1 MHRLTKMKLGVE
13 ERYLRALANDDPVVI
28 DNVEVTLLDA
38 NHCPGSVMFLFKFT
52 CGRAV
57 LHVGD
62 FRAVP
67 AMEEYPAL
75 WNVSV
80 DSVYL
85 DTTYCRDQHDFPSQL
100 DVIERTKELVK
111 DHLEGAG
118 SSCKTL
124 IAVGSYT
131 IGKERIFLAVAEMLD
146 CKVWANAEKTRVLK
160 ALRDV
165 RIEERLVASPNS
177 GQGSARQSNVFHFQ

>member
-1 MHRLTKMKLGVE
+1 MKLGVE
-13 ERYLRALANDDPVVI
+13 ERYLRAIPNDDPVVI

-38 NHCPGSVMFLFKFT
+38 NHCPGSVMFLFKFPS
-52 CGRAV
+52 GMAA

-67 AMEEYPAL
+67 AMEEYPTL

-80 DSVYL
+80 DTVYL
-85 DTTYCRDQHDFPSQL
+85 DTTYCKEQHDFPSQS
-100 DVIERTKELVK
+100 DVIERTKELVRQNL
-111 DHLEGAG
+111 DATNV
-118 SSCKTL
+118 KTL

-131 IGKERIFLAVAEMLD
+131 IGKERIFLALAEMLD

-160 ALRDV
+160 AIRDP
-165 RIEERLVASPNS
+165 RIEGRLVKSPNS
-177 GQGSARQSNVFHFQ
+177 AQVPWI